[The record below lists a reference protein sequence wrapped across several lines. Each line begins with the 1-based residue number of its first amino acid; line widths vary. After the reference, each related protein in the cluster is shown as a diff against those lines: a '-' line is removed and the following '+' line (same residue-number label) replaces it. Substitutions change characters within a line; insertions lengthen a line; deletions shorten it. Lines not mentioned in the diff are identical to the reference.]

1 MQFFILKKS
10 VAALGAIAALAHNS
24 ITFVSH
30 DDDARILAFTN
41 NPGHVYLTDIDF
53 PGGSAI
59 RVDFPDVWSG
69 TIMAKKTDSVVP
81 INRVLAEIT
90 FAPKMTYYDISAIDN
105 QTDNSGIR
113 FISPYGLPQT
123 KYFRPGCDWFPC
135 DNAYLKPEDPHTRT
149 TFATDFLCEVG
160 TKN

>member
-1 MQFFILKKS
+1 
-10 VAALGAIAALAHNS
+10 
-24 ITFVSH
+24 
-30 DDDARILAFTN
+30 
-41 NPGHVYLTDIDF
+41 
-53 PGGSAI
+53 
-59 RVDFPDVWSG
+59 
-69 TIMAKKTDSVVP
+69 MAKKTDSVVP

-149 TFATDFLCEVG
+149 TFATDFLSLQRAHDSIRGRFGLGLPSVSA
-160 TKN
+160 T